1 MMPPGMRIIHQL
13 GRMVST
19 CAAKVAKAHPTFAQ
33 LVVGAMLTSTG
44 SSRILREKVMSDGSS
59 FMAIHNKSVS
69 SRISFS
75 HILFLLIAIL
85 FIFICEVPA
94 QAMQS
99 RAELIASQQAEKAK
113 SLHPFE
119 PSKAQRILERVQR
132 LPAFGA
138 TPSAFY
144 PALGSAY
151 RTGSFAAG
159 LGYYNRF
166 SESGIFSA
174 VGLWSIRNYKLAE
187 VNLHL
192 PELADEKIK
201 IDAVA
206 RYLDAPKIPFY
217 GVGNNS
223 DPDDKTQFLY
233 RPITFGATGTI
244 APAKWF
250 SFGGGVDYLDI
261 QTDEGD
267 ITNDFSP
274 LVVPGL
280 GTDPTYT
287 LFRGFVN
294 IDWRTSPGYSTKGGW
309 YHVEYY
315 DYDQT
320 NEGNFS
326 FQQVDA
332 EVRQMIPILRANWI
346 IVLRALTSLTYTDE
360 GQVVPFYMM
369 PNLGGGRELRGYPDF
384 FFRDNNK
391 ILYTA
396 EYRWTPSKFMD
407 MALFYE
413 LGKVTPDRSEITEFD
428 GLHYSYGI
436 GARFHGPI
444 STPLRIEVAFS
455 EDFTR
460 FIFAFS
466 PAL

>member
-1 MMPPGMRIIHQL
+1 MVMNANVS
-13 GRMVST
+13 GRTNFS
-19 CAAKVAKAHPTFAQ
+19 Q
-33 LVVGAMLTSTG
+33 
-44 SSRILREKVMSDGSS
+44 
-59 FMAIHNKSVS
+59 
-69 SRISFS
+69 IS
-75 HILFLLIAIL
+75 FLLIAIL
-85 FIFICEVPA
+85 FSVIVVVPA
-94 QAMQS
+94 QALQS
-99 RAELIASQQAEKAK
+99 RAALIASQQAEKAK
-113 SLHPFE
+113 TLHPFE
-119 PSKAQRILERVQR
+119 PGKAQRILERVQR
-132 LPAFGA
+132 LPAFGG

-159 LGYYNRF
+159 VGYYNRF
-166 SESGIFSA
+166 AETGIFN
-174 VGLWSIRNYKLAE
+174 VLGLWSIRNYKLAE
-187 VNLHL
+187 ANLHL

-233 RPITFGATGTI
+233 RPTTFGATGTI
-244 APAKWF
+244 VPVRWF

-267 ITNDFSP
+267 IANDFSP
-274 LVVPGL
+274 LAVPGI

-287 LFRGFVN
+287 LYRAFVGA
-294 IDWRTSPGYSTKGGW
+294 DWRTSPGYSTKGGW
-309 YHVEYY
+309 YHVEFY

-320 NEGNFS
+320 NEGNYS
-326 FQQVDA
+326 FRQVDA
-332 EVRQMIPILRANWI
+332 EVRQLIPLLRANWI
-346 IVLRALTSLTYTDE
+346 IVVRALTSLTYTDE
-360 GQVVPFYMM
+360 GEVVPFFMM

-413 LGKVTPDRSEITEFD
+413 LGKVTADRSDITDFD

-436 GARFHGPI
+436 GARFHGPM
-444 STPLRIEVAFS
+444 STPMRLELAFS
-455 EDFTR
+455 KDFTR
-460 FIFAFS
+460 LIFAFT